1 MLLDEAEKN
10 ELIYTADVATFYI
23 PTLTDLAEQT
33 PSIDFPES
41 ADKDNPLYEKVDKE
55 EASE

>member
-1 MLLDEAEKN
+1 MLDEAEKN